1 MMDQMSNHHQLRRMV
16 EQLQREA
23 DIQRIKTSEAS
34 SSLMDYVRRHQKDD
48 FLVPPC
54 QQRNPKANPFRE
66 KSICTLL

>member
-34 SSLMDYVRRHQKDD
+34 SSLMRYIQEHEAEDYL
-48 FLVPPC
+48 LVGFSS
-54 QQRNPKANPFRE
+54 QRANPFRE
-66 KSICTLL
+66 KSSCALL